1 MPAKR
6 HGRHRKRKKS
16 QKCLDKGGKM
26 QHNWQTFYINGIVR
40 IFFDTNVAVQK
51 LESYECQAI
60 VMAKNIEN
68 FQGAYE
74 LNERFFTKPSQRTG

>member
-1 MPAKR
+1 MA
-6 HGRHRKRKKS
+6 
-16 QKCLDKGGKM
+16 LFE
-26 QHNWQTFYINGIVR
+26 NVFE
-40 IFFDTNVAVQK
+40 TNAAIKFEK

-60 VMAKNIEN
+60 AMTKNIEN